1 MKNIRIYTPDKYKR
15 ENYIEV
21 KENIYET
28 VLDAEENDDAL
39 SLEQVTDEEL
49 LKKLEKNT
57 GYNNYE
63 QRNYDSLD
71 NLYANKKTN

>member
-39 SLEQVTDEEL
+39 FLEQVTDEEL
-49 LKKLEKNT
+49 LKKLEKNNRLET
-57 GYNNYE
+57 V
-63 QRNYDSLD
+63 RP
-71 NLYANKKTN
+71 